1 AHRLLQRAPGDVD
14 AHLVLVELYVARDWN
29 ALAMEKLVLLG
40 RLAELNDD
48 RETHQRLCA
57 VASRTFPKD
66 ERLSA
71 LCS

>member
-1 AHRLLQRAPGDVD
+1 
-14 AHLVLVELYVARDWN
+14 
-29 ALAMEKLVLLG
+29 LLG

-48 RETHQRLCA
+48 KETHQRLCA